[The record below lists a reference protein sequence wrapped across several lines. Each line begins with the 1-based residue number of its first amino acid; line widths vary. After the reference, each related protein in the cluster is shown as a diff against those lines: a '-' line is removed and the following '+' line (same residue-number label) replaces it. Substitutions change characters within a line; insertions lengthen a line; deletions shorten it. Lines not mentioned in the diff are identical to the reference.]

1 MDVQFPNNK
10 DNIKAYMDAENCT
23 LKQKSRTVTLNG
35 EQVVVPGFRLP
46 LHLLLYNTDNGRTA
60 DSFHKLLE
68 ANGGKKL
75 DPTKK
80 KDSDKIQNHLFNLAP
95 KEDGIRT
102 KDSLKKDGQK
112 ELAICTVD
120 GVLLD
125 GNRRLACLSKLFD
138 ETKNTKFGFME
149 VAWLEKPINKHD
161 RYVIEL
167 GISMGMDP
175 KVEYGPIA
183 QLIKLDEGVKMGI
196 SEKEL
201 AGIMYGYTEAKV
213 KDKLK
218 KLAIMKTYLK
228 QYFGNPDEHEK
239 LEGLDTHFSEIQRIQ
254 EYVKYPDLETDEKM
268 AIEEVAFR
276 LIREGNF
283 NHRRL
288 RDIGKAVNKDMSLDK
303 LVDTADK
310 MDEFDPKN
318 VKGTKTQV
326 GFSDFE
332 ESVDVQEKQEEVI
345 ELVNKILNSL
355 EYLDTTDLRLKEEE
369 TKQKV
374 ITIKKKA
381 EKLFSDVGV

>member
-1 MDVQFPNNK
+1 MDVQFPDNE
-10 DNIKAYMDAENCT
+10 DNIKAYIDAEDCI
-23 LKQKSRTVTLNG
+23 LKQKSRTVILNG
-35 EQVVVPGFRLP
+35 EKVVVQGYRLP
-46 LHLLLYNTDNGRTA
+46 LDRLLYNTDNGRTA
-60 DSFHKLLE
+60 DSFYKLLE

-80 KDSDKIQNHLFNLAP
+80 EDSDKIKNHLFNLAP

-102 KDSLKKDGQK
+102 KDSLKRHGQQ

-125 GNRRLACLSKLFD
+125 GNRRKSCLSKLFD
-138 ETKNTKFGFME
+138 ETKDPKFEFME
-149 VAWLEKPINKHD
+149 VAWLEKPINNHD

-183 QLIKLDEGVKMGI
+183 QLVKLNEGVEMGI
-196 SEKEL
+196 SVKEL
-201 AGIMYGYTEAKV
+201 ADIMYGYTEAKV

-228 QYFGNPDEHEK
+228 EYYGNPDEFEK
-239 LEGLDTHFSEIQRIQ
+239 LEGLDTHFSEIQKIQ
-254 EYVKYPDLETDEKM
+254 EYKKYPDLETDEKM

-288 RDIGKAVNKDMSLDK
+288 RDIGKAVNEDYSLDK
-303 LVDTADK
+303 LVDTADN

-326 GFSDFE
+326 GFNDFE
-332 ESVDVQEKQEEVI
+332 ESVDVQTKQEEVI

-355 EYLDTTDLRLKEEE
+355 DYLDTTDLRLKEDV
-369 TKQKV
+369 TKQKIV
-374 ITIKKKA
+374 TIKKKA